1 MYNLYNATIAV
12 VGEDKT
18 RQITRQLGIEIE
30 KILSTKPKILMTTS
44 ENVTK
49 RLKIKQEM
57 YMITKER

>member
-18 RQITRQLGIEIE
+18 RQITCQLGIEIE